1 MLHTLKIFLVSGP
14 NVNSLLRS
22 FSHLKRL
29 SLALVQSL
37 EIDTSDLK
45 IIEERSMVPG
55 HGKETIISCRSITR
69 GIRLFMYPLCVLLP

>member
-1 MLHTLKIFLVSGP
+1 M
-14 NVNSLLRS
+14 NSLLRS

-55 HGKETIISCRSITR
+55 HGKEKITILLVMYCRM
-69 GIRLFMYPLCVLLP
+69 GIAVVSAL